1 MDLLRPLLTELNFKA
16 IKSSGPGGQHVN
28 KTASKI
34 ELSFNVLNSKILT
47 EDQKKLLVK
56 NIANRLTKDGIL
68 ILQCDDNRSQHKNK
82 EIVIKKFLQL
92 VEKGLT
98 IPKKRKPT
106 KPTKASVKKR
116 LENKKN
122 VSIKKHSRKK
132 PDLDF

>member
-1 MDLLRPLLTELNFKA
+1 MNSNVIKEVNFKA

-34 ELSFNVLNSKILT
+34 ELSFDVLHSKILT
-47 EDQKKLLVK
+47 DDQKKLLVK

-82 EIVIKKFLQL
+82 EIVIKRFLQL

-98 IPKKRKPT
+98 IPKKRKST

-122 VSIKKHSRKK
+122 ISIKKYNRKK

>member
-1 MDLLRPLLTELNFKA
+1 LNSNVIKEVNFKA

-34 ELSFNVLNSKILT
+34 ELSFDVLHSKILT
-47 EDQKKLLVK
+47 DDQKKLLVK

-82 EIVIKKFLQL
+82 EIVIKRFLQL

-98 IPKKRKPT
+98 IPKKRKST

-122 VSIKKHSRKK
+122 ISIKKYNRKK